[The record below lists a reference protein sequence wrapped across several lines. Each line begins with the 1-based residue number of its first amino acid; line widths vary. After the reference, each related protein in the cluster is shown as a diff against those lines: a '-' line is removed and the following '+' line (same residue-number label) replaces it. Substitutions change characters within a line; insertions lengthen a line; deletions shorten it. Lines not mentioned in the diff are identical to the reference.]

1 MADQAVRERLDAL
14 IRESGQGYAALSR
27 LLGRNP
33 AYIQQYI
40 KRGVPRTLGETERS
54 TLARHFG
61 VPEHYLGAPQQTDVE
76 AGPPAGRSIAVPW
89 LDPDNGDR
97 PDPPGASLAFDHA
110 TALRLCDGHIDRLG
124 ALVVDSDAMFPTLS
138 TGDRIIIEMDQGRG
152 LRDGIYVIRTDNAL
166 LLKRLS
172 VHPITGKVAILSDNA
187 AYPSFSDC
195 DPALIAVVGRVRWVG
210 RQL

>member
-40 KRGVPRTLGETERS
+40 KRGVPRSLGESER
-54 TLARHFG
+54 TRLAQHFG
-61 VPEHYLGAPQQTDVE
+61 VPEHFLGAPARMDGGVPE
-76 AGPPAGRSIAVPW
+76 PSGKSVAIPW
-89 LDPDNGDR
+89 LDPDNGSLPR
-97 PDPPGASLAFDHA
+97 APRTSLAFDHA
-110 TALRLCDGHIDRLG
+110 TAMRLCAGHIDRLG
-124 ALVVDSDAMFPTLS
+124 ALIVDSDAMFPTLS
-138 TGDRIIIEMDQGRG
+138 TGDRIIIEMDQRRG
-152 LRDGIYVIRTDNAL
+152 LKDGIYVIRADNVL
-166 LLKRLS
+166 LVKRLS
-172 VHPITGKVAILSDNA
+172 VHPITGRVAILSDNA

-195 DPALIAVVGRVRWVG
+195 DPELIAVVGRVRWIG